1 MEGVGY
7 QYEQQ
12 RNYEGFK
19 GKIKIKGDQMVIS
32 MDHYHALDA
41 ACKTVIKISR
51 AIERTQIALEGRQVN
66 IAGAVAVS
74 SQLLPLVYP
83 T

>member
-12 RNYEGFK
+12 RNYEGCK
-19 GKIKIKGDQMVIS
+19 GKIKIKGDQMVVS
-32 MDHYHALDA
+32 MDHHHALDA
-41 ACKTVIKISR
+41 AFKTVIKIST